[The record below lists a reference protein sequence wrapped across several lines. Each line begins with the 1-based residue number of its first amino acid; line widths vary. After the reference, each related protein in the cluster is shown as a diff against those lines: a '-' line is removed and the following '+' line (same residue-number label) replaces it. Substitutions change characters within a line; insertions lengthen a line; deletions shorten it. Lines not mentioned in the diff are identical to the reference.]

1 MINETGGLGST
12 IQNERLFREN
22 NVTETEP
29 RKTDQQPESSQQKQT
44 NDTVSLSAE
53 AIAQSRNVPP
63 TGAANE
69 VPVSLSESSE
79 SPAEESGEQRR
90 PGTIDIQA

>member
-12 IQNERLFREN
+12 IQNERLYRESST
-22 NVTETEP
+22 TETTSPKPE
-29 RKTDQQPESSQQKQT
+29 QQPEASQQQQT
-44 NDTVSLSAE
+44 TDTVSLSAE

-69 VPVSLSESSE
+69 VPVSLSEASE
-79 SPAEESGEQRR
+79 GSAEERGEPRR
-90 PGTIDIQA
+90 AGTIDIQA

>member
-12 IQNERLFREN
+12 IQNERLIRESS
-22 NVTETEP
+22 TAETAP
-29 RKTDQQPESSQQKQT
+29 RKSEQQPEATSQQQT
-44 NDTVSLSAE
+44 SDTVSLSAE
-53 AIAQSRNVPP
+53 AIAQSRNVAP

>member
-29 RKTDQQPESSQQKQT
+29 RKPEQQPEASQQQQT
-44 NDTVSLSAE
+44 TDTVSLSAE